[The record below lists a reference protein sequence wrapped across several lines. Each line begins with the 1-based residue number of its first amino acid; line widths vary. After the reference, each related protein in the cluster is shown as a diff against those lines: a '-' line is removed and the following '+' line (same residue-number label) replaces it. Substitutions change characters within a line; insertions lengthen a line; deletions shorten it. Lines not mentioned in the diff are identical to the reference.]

1 MSNSISVPSNIVD
14 YATLNG
20 WADAL
25 SVTARNAGAAI
36 MEIYHTDF
44 QVMEKKDESPVTI
57 ADQRAESIILA
68 DLKTFTPAFPIVA
81 EEDVAAHGFPQFE
94 GTSFWLIDALDG
106 TKDFIK
112 KGNEFTVNIAFV
124 QNGTPVLGI
133 IYIPVQE
140 AWYIGVNGPNGE
152 KRAQMMRGGISS
164 ALHCRPRP
172 QKVVVAG
179 SKSHETSDNMAK
191 FLAAHDVAERIKASS
206 SVKFCMVAEGK
217 VDLYPRFG
225 PTSEW
230 DVAAGHAIVRAA
242 GGRVHDQ
249 SGVELQY
256 KKPNY
261 LNGRFLVESCA
272 PATNT

>member
-1 MSNSISVPSNIVD
+1 MNVD
-14 YATLNG
+14 FATLNG

-25 SVTARNAGAAI
+25 GATARKAGAAI
-36 MEIYHTDF
+36 MEVYATDF
-44 QVMEKKDESPVTI
+44 QVMEKTDASPVTI
-57 ADQRAESIILA
+57 ADQRAETVILV
-68 DLKTFTPAFPIVA
+68 DLKKLTPAFPIVA
-81 EEDVAAHGFPQFE
+81 EEDVAAHGFPEFD
-94 GTSFWLIDALDG
+94 GNSFWLVDALDG

-124 QNGTPVLGI
+124 QNGIPVLGV

-140 AWYIGVNGPNGE
+140 ALYIGVNGPNDA
-152 KRAQMMRGGISS
+152 KRAEITRDGATA

-191 FLAAHDVAERIKASS
+191 FLAAHDVAQRIKASS

-230 DVAAGHAIVRAA
+230 DTAAGHAIVRAA

-249 SGVELQY
+249 TGVELQY
-256 KKPNY
+256 KKPKY

-272 PATNT
+272 